1 VVDELERSLED
12 ATSVVAVAIEDSKV
26 ITGGGSS
33 AMEIA
38 LALRDFAST
47 VGGREQIAIES
58 FADAV
63 EIIPRTLS
71 ENAGLDPIDMLI
83 ELRKEHK
90 KGNKAAGINVFT
102 GKVSDMKK
110 ENVIEPIRVGTQAIS
125 SATDAAVMV
134 LRIDDVIAAR
144 SGAGAGPGPG
154 KGGEGGEGGGDGED
168 F

>member
-1 VVDELERSLED
+1 
-12 ATSVVAVAIEDSKV
+12 
-26 ITGGGSS
+26 
-33 AMEIA
+33 MEIA